1 MYGTLI
7 ILRGTFFIVYGI
19 TIILINT
26 LVFKKTSSDL
36 QLQLS
41 MRFFHEKLLYKFL
54 EKYLT
59 IIPTRN
65 PFMCWRILFKFK
77 LSLRVSTATA
87 IAVRDNL

>member
-19 TIILINT
+19 TIILIDT

-41 MRFFHEKLLYKFL
+41 MRFFHEKLLKN
-54 EKYLT
+54 T
-59 IIPTRN
+59 
-65 PFMCWRILFKFK
+65 
-77 LSLRVSTATA
+77 
-87 IAVRDNL
+87 